1 MSGAPTVP
9 TRDGATIMLVRDGD
23 HLEQPLEVFMVQRH
37 PRTAFGSIHAFP
49 GGVVDA
55 ADGLAAVGELCDGCT
70 DVDASAR
77 LGIRSGGLAFWVAA
91 ARETFEEVGVLMA
104 RDSSGSLVRF
114 DDDGR
119 EAHFDGRRGEVAS
132 RRVSLAELLLDEGL
146 RLALD
151 QVHYVAH
158 WITPEGEPKRYDTRF
173 FLARAPE
180 GQAYAHD
187 DDELIGSEWVRPLD
201 ALARGEAG
209 GFPLIYP
216 TIASLQDLARFPT
229 ADAAVAAYD
238 VAAPA
243 QLDES
248 RT

>member
-1 MSGAPTVP
+1 MTAAPSVP

-23 HLEQPLEVFMVQRH
+23 HAERPLEVFMVQRH

-55 ADGLAAVGELCDGCT
+55 ADGLPAVAELCDGRT
-70 DVDASAR
+70 DADASDR
-77 LGIRSGGLAFWVAA
+77 LGLARGGLAYWVAA
-91 ARETFEEVGVLMA
+91 ARESFEEVGVLLA
-104 RDSSGSLVRF
+104 RDASGGLVRF
-114 DDDGR
+114 DDER
-119 EAHFDGRRGEVAS
+119 EAHFDSRRGEVAS
-132 RRVSLAELLLDEGL
+132 RRVGFADLLLDEGL

-151 QVHYVAH
+151 TVHYVAH
-158 WITPEGEPKRYDTRF
+158 WITPEGAPKRFDTRF

-201 ALARGEAG
+201 ALARAEAG
-209 GFPLIYP
+209 GFPLIEP
-216 TIASLQDLARFPT
+216 TIVSLQQLARFPT

-238 VAAPA
+238 TDLPA
-243 QLDES
+243 GAEP
-248 RT
+248 RPA